1 MRFAAFA
8 LPLLLLIGCA
18 GSRPDADLA
27 PQYAAA
33 PDSDR
38 VLSTSVYTL
47 ADDPAVNRFLAEIAD
62 AFLRH
67 DWRALAYTVDAE
79 EYAAQFAFMK
89 SGGRADAD
97 VVSQILEETFG
108 LALVGNTIFPDG
120 LRRADRPVAGLERL
134 RHIEFASV
142 ESAWDEVLQVEGQVT
157 LDDRTSRS
165 LSFFV
170 TTRDGAWRVVVPQG

>member
-1 MRFAAFA
+1 MRFAAFI
-8 LPLLLLIGCA
+8 LPLLLLIGC
-18 GSRPDADLA
+18 SSTRPDANLP

-33 PDSDR
+33 PDSDS
-38 VLSTSVYTL
+38 VLSAPVYTL
-47 ADDPAVNRFLAEIAD
+47 AADPAVNRFLAEVAD

-89 SGGRADAD
+89 SEDRADAD

-108 LALVGNTIFPDG
+108 LNTVGNTLFPDG
-120 LRRADRPVAGLERL
+120 LRRADRPFAGLSRL
-134 RHIEFASV
+134 RHVEITAVDASG
-142 ESAWDEVLQVEGQVT
+142 EIRQVDGQVS
-157 LDDRTSRS
+157 LADRTKRS

-170 TTRDGAWRVVVPQG
+170 TNQDGAWRVVVPQG